1 MYSKFYYEILIK
13 IDLIYIYSITV
24 LNNYRST
31 YLQINLLTD
40 QFDPMSILPY
50 CPIKIG
56 LVDTYTNTGHS
67 CRGIIGEYGNIRNLI
82 SCIDCDALMLYYYS
96 KSECI
101 FNFNNPFTSIKDS
114 IIERCIQSYVKSPSI
129 SMEFLHTI
137 TDKNPGAIF
146 DFYIRTGE
154 FNGYILKITH
164 TNTAVT
170 ARDAAFIAEV
180 YISEEADMEFTRDK
194 FTLPGDFGITRV

>member
-1 MYSKFYYEILIK
+1 
-13 IDLIYIYSITV
+13 
-24 LNNYRST
+24 
-31 YLQINLLTD
+31 
-40 QFDPMSILPY
+40 
-50 CPIKIG
+50 
-56 LVDTYTNTGHS
+56 
-67 CRGIIGEYGNIRNLI
+67 
-82 SCIDCDALMLYYYS
+82 
-96 KSECI
+96 
-101 FNFNNPFTSIKDS
+101 
-114 IIERCIQSYVKSPSI
+114 
-129 SMEFLHTI
+129 MEFLHTI